1 MKNWLFA
8 ILLVLIHLIVG
19 QYASNLNSWLRPVLY
34 LALIVLDLDLYIQD
48 EKNAKEEKEDTPV
61 FDDDSILD
69 SNYQSLR

>member
-19 QYASNLNSWLRPVLY
+19 QYASNLNSWLSPVLY
-34 LALIVLDLDLYIQD
+34 LALIVLDLALYIKA
-48 EKNAKEEKEDTPV
+48 EKDAKKTLPV